1 LGTRKKL
8 SFILPMHK
16 VTHPHEDLLSIY
28 NHALFAVNGRKT
40 VAAELLSNPYR
51 TPLALIAIGK
61 AATQMVAG
69 AFDVLGTLI
78 KPALLITKKGHLD
91 KQLLQD
97 EPITCLESA
106 HPVPDATSLAAGQ
119 ALLEFIKTLPP
130 QYPVLVLISG
140 GASALVEV
148 LAPGMTLTD
157 LQRVNRWLL
166 GSGLDIHAMNQI
178 RKSLSAIKGGRL
190 AHYLTGHPVL
200 NLLISDVP
208 GDDLQAIG
216 SGLLCYQS
224 SMNSEKDSVNCL
236 PDWLGTL
243 MTKACPLAP
252 ASCFTNIAQRLIA
265 NPQNARQAAGEA
277 AKKLGYSVFNHEALI
292 VGEAQQAGHS
302 LAQTLCHAS
311 AGIYVWSSE
320 TTVHLPEQPGKGGR
334 CQSLALAAAY
344 ELAGLPDVYL
354 LAAGTDGNDGPG
366 EVTGALVDGRTLAR
380 GRQKGFD
387 ALRCLERTDAGSFL
401 AASGDLIYTG
411 PTGTN
416 VMDILIA
423 LKMGNHKVY

>member
-1 LGTRKKL
+1 
-8 SFILPMHK
+8 MHK

-28 NHALFAVNGRKT
+28 HHALFAVNGRKT
-40 VAAELLSNPYR
+40 VAAELLSKPYHSS
-51 TPLALIAIGK
+51 LALIAIGK
-61 AATQMVAG
+61 AATQMAVG
-69 AFDVLGTLI
+69 AFDVLGTQI
-78 KPALLITKKGHLD
+78 NSALLITKNGHLD
-91 KQLLQD
+91 KKSLQN

-106 HPVPDATSLAAGQ
+106 HPVPDATSLAAGK
-119 ALLEFIKTLPP
+119 ALLDFIKTLPP

-148 LAPGMTLTD
+148 LAPGVTLAD

-216 SGLLCYQS
+216 SGLLCYHC
-224 SMNSEKDSVNCL
+224 SMKREKDSVNCL
-236 PDWLGTL
+236 PNWLRTL
-243 MTKACPLAP
+243 ITKACPLAP
-252 ASCFTNIAQRLIA
+252 ASCFINIAQRLIA
-265 NPQNARQAAGEA
+265 NPKNAREAAGEA
-277 AKKLGYSVFNHEALI
+277 AKKLGYSVFNHEVLI

-302 LAQTLCHAS
+302 LAQKLCHAS
-311 AGIYVWSSE
+311 AGLYIWSSE

-334 CQSLALAAAY
+334 CQSFALAAAY
-344 ELAGLPDVYL
+344 ELAGLPDMYL
-354 LAAGTDGNDGPG
+354 LAAGTDGNDGPA
-366 EVTGALVDGRTLAR
+366 EVAGALVDGGTLAR
-380 GRQKGFD
+380 GRQKGFN
-387 ALRCLERTDAGSFL
+387 ALQSLKMADAGSFL

-423 LKMGNHKVY
+423 LKII

>member
-1 LGTRKKL
+1 
-8 SFILPMHK
+8 MHK
-16 VTHPHEDLLSIY
+16 VTNPREDLLSIY
-28 NHALFAVNGRKT
+28 NHALFAVNGRKA
-40 VAAELLSNPYR
+40 VVAELLSNPYHSH
-51 TPLALIAIGK
+51 LALIAIGK
-61 AATQMVAG
+61 AATQMAVG

-78 KPALLITKKGHLD
+78 NPALLITKKGHLD

-97 EPITCLESA
+97 YPITCLESA
-106 HPVPDATSLAAGQ
+106 HPVPDATSLAAGKT
-119 ALLEFIKTLPP
+119 LLDFIKTLPP

-140 GASALVEV
+140 GTSALVEV
-148 LAPGMTLTD
+148 LAPFVTLAD
-157 LQRVNRWLL
+157 LQRVNHWLL

-216 SGLLCYQS
+216 SGLLCYHH
-224 SMNSEKDSVNCL
+224 SMNREKDSVNCL
-236 PDWLGTL
+236 PDWLITL
-243 MTKACPLAP
+243 ITKACPLP
-252 ASCFTNIAQRLIA
+252 PPSCFTNITQRLIA
-265 NPQNARQAAGEA
+265 NPQNARQAAGSA
-277 AKKLGYSVFNHEALI
+277 AKKLGYPVFNNETLI
-292 VGEAQQAGHS
+292 IGEAQLAGRN
-302 LAQTLCHAS
+302 LAQKLCHAS

-320 TTVHLPEQPGKGGR
+320 TTVHLPKQPGKGGR

-344 ELAGLPDVYL
+344 EIAGLPDVYL
-354 LAAGTDGNDGPG
+354 LAAGTDGNDGSG
-366 EVTGALVDGRTLAR
+366 EAAGALIDGGTLAR
-380 GRQKGFD
+380 GNQKGFD
-387 ALRCLERTDAGSFL
+387 AQRCLERADAGSFL

-423 LKMGNHKVY
+423 LSNSRKSHDNNFLLPFGR